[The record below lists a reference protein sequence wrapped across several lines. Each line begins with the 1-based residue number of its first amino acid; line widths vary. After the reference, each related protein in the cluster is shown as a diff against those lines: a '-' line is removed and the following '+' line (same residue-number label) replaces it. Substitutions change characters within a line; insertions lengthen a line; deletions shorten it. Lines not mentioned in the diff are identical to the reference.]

1 MNNNSDSDKD
11 IIDSISERLQRILN
25 VSFKDFYRKKIDIYS
40 DRLNFCCPI
49 CGDSVSDKRKKR
61 GNLYLDSLSYHCYN
75 CGAHYGVNSL
85 LKIFNEELSDE
96 DKIIV
101 HEIQQ
106 SSAKFER
113 KSKNHHSSMTLTLLS
128 ELAVPKSVFFKT
140 NDLVTPYKNDFCSSY
155 LKGRKI
161 EIKSWKYFAFKEST
175 KELYILN
182 INENDRIIGYQVRQL
197 DEKSKKAR
205 YLTTN
210 MSRMYRDIFGRDLS
224 IILTNILKKIE
235 LGDKFIEEEDGID
248 NIVAS
253 VDRLSGLFNI
263 MNVNPN
269 LPLTIV
275 EGPIDSLAINNCI
288 ALQGA
293 TKMNNYFDN
302 VKDVR
307 YLFDNDKIGKE
318 HTIKKL
324 KEHKFVFLWD
334 KYIKDAKI
342 KQKIKDINDLQ
353 RTDNFKVDLF
363 EKCFS
368 DDELDIMMI

>member
-1 MNNNSDSDKD
+1 MNNNSDSDRD
-11 IIDSISERLQRILN
+11 IIDIISERLQRILN
-25 VSFKDFYRKKIDIYS
+25 ISFKDFYRKKIDVYS

-49 CGDSVSDKRKKR
+49 CGDSVNDKRKKR
-61 GNLYLDSLSYHCYN
+61 GNLYLNSLSYHCYN
-75 CGAHYGVNSL
+75 CGAHYGVNSF
-85 LKIFNEELSDE
+85 LKIFDEELSDE

-106 SSAKFER
+106 SSTKFER
-113 KSKNHHSSMTLTLLS
+113 KSKTHHSSMTLTLLS

-182 INENDRIIGYQVRQL
+182 INEKDRIIGYQVRQL

-235 LGDKFIEEEDGID
+235 FGDKFIEEEDGID

-253 VDRLSGLFNI
+253 INRLSGLFNI

-324 KEHKFVFLWD
+324 REHKFVFLWD

-342 KQKIKDINDLQ
+342 KQKIKDVNDLQ

>member
-1 MNNNSDSDKD
+1 MVENSDNDVLDNIKDK
-11 IIDSISERLQRILN
+11 LQIVLN
-25 VSFKDFYRKKIDIYS
+25 RSFKTQYRKKIDTYS

-49 CGDSVSDKRKKR
+49 CGDSVSDNRKKR
-61 GNLYLDSLSYHCYN
+61 GNLYLDSMSYHCYN
-75 CGAHYGVNSL
+75 CGAHYGINSL
-85 LKIFNEELSDE
+85 LKRFGEELSDE
-96 DKIIV
+96 DKIFV

-106 SSAKFER
+106 NSTKFER
-113 KSKNHHSSMTLTLLS
+113 KSKNHHSSMILTLLS
-128 ELAVPKSVFFKT
+128 ELAVPKSIFFKV
-140 NDLVTPYKNDFCSSY
+140 NNLVTPYKNDFCSNY
-155 LKGRKI
+155 LKGRNI
-161 EIKSWKYFAFKEST
+161 DIKSWKYFAFKKST

-182 INENDRIIGYQVRQL
+182 INDNDRIIGYQIRQL

-205 YLTTN
+205 YLTTS
-210 MSRMYRDIFGRDLS
+210 MSRMYNDIFGKELS
-224 IILTNILKKIE
+224 NIIEKLLGKIDK
-235 LGDKFIEEEDGID
+235 GDIFIEEEDGIE

-263 MNVNPN
+263 MNINPN

-275 EGPIDSLAINNCI
+275 EGPIDSLAIENCI

-302 VKDVR
+302 MKDVR
-307 YLFDNDKIGKE
+307 YLFDNDKVGKQ

-334 KYIKDAKI
+334 KYIKEMGVKH
-342 KQKIKDINDLQ
+342 KIKDINDLQ
-353 RTDNFKVDLF
+353 KINCFKVDLF

-368 DDELDIMMI
+368 DDELDIIMI